1 MEESVS
7 FKSIDALLAHPE
19 VRKAGTLE
27 LSICDIVHFRLL
39 RTDSIFQLVEQ
50 RLRQRDDLKYTGFAE
65 VRETA
70 EQGMRGSTILEKI
83 DACCT
88 KRPEWLDDRQVLY
101 SFELEAWMDMSYPN
115 AWALDIYHKALVE
128 GLNVTVP
135 HLGPFTDTFHTLLKE
150 KNGYELTKPSPGP
163 DKVQRVLIGDQA
175 LPGESALYFQ
185 TEKRFMRKDAY
196 AGEGQLAAQLV
207 HGLLQ
212 KDLEDQSAR
221 PVEEDAFLEHLLGY
235 RLIGPT
241 LVVLFQSLAGKV
253 LPVSFHGTGRN
264 FLTKLAKSVQAYWP
278 WLPEIE
284 ALGVSGN
291 RYSIFHSSEGATSLL
306 SVPGAKRGDC
316 ILELPFDVP
325 SELLLPAMEL
335 IMTASFKGP
344 GAEAILAAAAGFVR
358 DYAKMTRGLHL
369 PVPMPPVIRQWC
381 QFLLSPE
388 PRILGWATEGDR
400 FPGFEKSKTPWHLH
414 KQVNKGPWPT
424 GSYCLASGHL
434 RWLALRSE
442 ARAPEIVEARS
453 RYA

>member
-7 FKSIDALLAHPE
+7 IKSIDELLAHPE

-50 RLRQRDDLKYTGFAE
+50 RLRQRDALKYTGFAD
-65 VRETA
+65 VREAA
-70 EQGMRGSTILEKI
+70 EKAMRGSTTLEKI

-88 KRPEWLDDRQVLY
+88 KRPEWLDDRQILY

-115 AWALDIYHKALVE
+115 AWALDIYHQALVE
-128 GLNVTVP
+128 GLAVTVP
-135 HLGPFTDTFHTLLKE
+135 RLGPFTDTFHTLLKE

-175 LPGESALYFQ
+175 FPGENALLFP
-185 TEKRFMRKDAY
+185 TDKRFMRKDAY
-196 AGEGQLAAQLV
+196 AGEGQLASQLV

-221 PVEEDAFLEHLLGY
+221 PAEEDAFLEHLLGY

-241 LVVLFQSLAGKV
+241 LVVLFQSLSGKV
-253 LPVSFHGTGRN
+253 LPVSFHGTGRD
-264 FLTKLAKSVQAYWP
+264 FLTNLAGSVKAYWP

-306 SVPGAKRGDC
+306 AIAGAKRGDC
-316 ILELPFDVP
+316 LLELPFDIP
-325 SELLLPAMEL
+325 ADLLLPAMEL
-335 IMTASFKGP
+335 VMTGSFKGP
-344 GAEAILAAAAGFVR
+344 GAEAIQAAAAGFVR

-369 PVPMPPVIRQWC
+369 PIPVPPVIRQWC

-388 PRILGWATEGDR
+388 QRILEWAAEGDR

-414 KQVNKGPWPT
+414 KQVNAGPWPT
-424 GSYCLASGHL
+424 ASYCLASGHL

-442 ARAPEIVEARS
+442 AKAPEIVEARA